1 MIRST
6 YRGCHSGRL
15 LLLLVPLLFF
25 VPTLA
30 GAEDEDA
37 TVGYRIGPKDL
48 LEIKV
53 FEVPDLNIELRV
65 EENGAI
71 RLPLLGDLDVEGM
84 TPNQVADR
92 VRTKLEAR
100 YVQQASVTVEV
111 REYRSRP
118 ISVIGAVREPG
129 PLALSGRWTLL
140 EAIAASGG
148 LTEDHGNMIYVMR
161 RAESGLT
168 DQLAI
173 DLDQLM
179 VYANPDLNIPVYAG
193 DLINIPATVEV
204 TVFCLGEVRRP
215 GALTFR
221 STERMTL
228 LAALARAGGLTDRA
242 SNKILIR
249 RRDATGREVEIE
261 VNYKRIVTG
270 KQPDP
275 DLQRDDVVVVKESFF

>member
-1 MIRST
+1 MTTSTLCGRQTSRS
-6 YRGCHSGRL
+6 L
-15 LLLLVPLLFF
+15 LLLALVLLM
-25 VPTLA
+25 PTLA

-65 EENGAI
+65 EEDGAI

-118 ISVIGAVREPG
+118 ISVIGAVRQPG

-148 LTEDHGNMIYVMR
+148 LTEDHGNMIYVLR

-204 TVFCLGEVRRP
+204 TVFCLGEVSRP

-249 RRDATGREVEIE
+249 RRDAAGREVEIE
-261 VNYKRIVTG
+261 VSYKQIVSG
-270 KQPDP
+270 KQSDP